1 MREVESDMLRRELE
15 ILCNIRKRY
24 LTGILLQKTDV
35 MTVVIRDIERLSARL
50 RELESPID
58 EWEDAKKAIPVHI
71 KDGGHRVKAVAR
83 YAEHLEKELKNREF
97 WRLRF
102 ASFLDDTKKMYY
114 SQGGVELFFS
124 SKRDAEAFS
133 KNIVHQCVPEIYEG
147 KQQ

>member
-1 MREVESDMLRRELE
+1 MREVESDILRRELE

-35 MTVVIRDIERLSARL
+35 MTIVIRDIERLSARL

-71 KDGGHRVKAVAR
+71 EDGGHRVKSVAR
-83 YAEHLEKELKNREF
+83 YAEYLEKELKKREV

-102 ASFLDDTKKMYY
+102 ACFDDTKKMYY

-124 SKRDAEAFS
+124 SKHDAEAYS
-133 KNIVHQCVPEIYEG
+133 KNIVRQCVPELYEG
-147 KQQ
+147 KQ